1 MLLLDEKRLVVAV
14 WERLRSHFGSSR
26 RKMVESQSAVWERLR
41 SHFGSSRRKMVE
53 SQSNCANL
61 KKAHFLSTCYG
72 SVFIVYCERRKNR
85 LCSAIGREGR

>member
-14 WERLRSHFGSSR
+14 WEG
-26 RKMVESQSAVWERLR
+26 LR

-61 KKAHFLSTCYG
+61 KKAHFLDCHLTG
-72 SVFIVYCERRKNR
+72 ARLPILDARER
-85 LCSAIGREGR
+85 AVA